1 MIIIAI
7 DITGVLED
15 PDLGST
21 DFTVERTVYR
31 RRNGEPVP
39 TTQMLAAVG
48 CIHPGTPEMVQ
59 LLPEEVKEETF
70 IAVYTGFLLSTG
82 ENSGGASYR
91 VPDRIHWQDQVWR
104 VVRVKS
110 WMQFGYVQALA
121 VLMHEGDDS

>member
-1 MIIIAI
+1 VIIIAI
-7 DITGVLED
+7 DISNVLED

-31 RRNGEPVP
+31 RRNGESIP
-39 TTQMLAAVG
+39 TTQMLTAVG

-59 LLPEEVKEETF
+59 LLPEEEKEETF
-70 IAVYTGFLLSTG
+70 IAVYTGFSLSTG
-82 ENSGGASYR
+82 ENSGGATYR
-91 VPDRIHWQDQVWR
+91 VPDRIHWGDQVWR

-121 VLMHEGDDS
+121 VLMHEGDDT

>member
-1 MIIIAI
+1 MNIIAI

-31 RRNGEPVP
+31 RRNGESIP

-70 IAVYTGFLLSTG
+70 FAVYTGFSLSTG
-82 ENSGGASYR
+82 ENNGGASYR
-91 VPDRIHWQDQVWR
+91 PADRIHWGDQVWR

-110 WMQFGYVQALA
+110 WMAFGYVQALA
-121 VLMHEGDDS
+121 VLMHE

>member
-31 RRNGEPVP
+31 RRNGESVP

-70 IAVYTGFLLSTG
+70 IAVYTGFSLSTG
-82 ENSGGASYR
+82 ENNGGATYR
-91 VPDRIHWQDQVWR
+91 VPDRIHWGDAVWR
-104 VVRVKS
+104 VVRMKS
-110 WMQFGYVQALA
+110 WMQFGSVQALA
-121 VLMHEGDDS
+121 VLTHEGDDT

>member
-7 DITGVLED
+7 DISNVLED

-21 DFTVERTVYR
+21 DFTVERTTYR
-31 RRNGEPVP
+31 RRNGESVP
-39 TTQMLAAVG
+39 TTQMLTAVG

-70 IAVYTGFLLSTG
+70 IAIYTGFLLSTG
-82 ENSGGASYR
+82 ENSGGTTYR

-121 VLMHEGDDS
+121 VLMHE

>member
-31 RRNGEPVP
+31 RRNGESVP
-39 TTQMLAAVG
+39 TTHMLAAVG

-70 IAVYTGFLLSTG
+70 IAVYTGFSLSTG
-82 ENSGGASYR
+82 ENSGGTTYR

>member
-7 DITGVLED
+7 DISNVLED

-31 RRNGEPVP
+31 RRNGESVPV
-39 TTQMLAAVG
+39 TQMLAAIG
-48 CIHPGTPEMVQ
+48 CIYPGTPEMVQ

-82 ENSGGASYR
+82 ENNGGASYR
-91 VPDRIHWQDQVWR
+91 PADRIHWGDQVWR

-110 WMQFGYVQALA
+110 WMAFGYVQALA
-121 VLMHEGDDS
+121 VLMHE

>member
-7 DITGVLED
+7 DISNVLED

-31 RRNGEPVP
+31 RRNGESVP

-59 LLPEEVKEETF
+59 LLPEEEKGETF
-70 IAVYTGFLLSTG
+70 IAVYTGFSLSTG
-82 ENSGGASYR
+82 ENSGGTTYR

-110 WMQFGYVQALA
+110 WMAFGYVQALA

>member
-1 MIIIAI
+1 MITISI
-7 DITGVLED
+7 DISNVLED

-21 DFTVERTVYR
+21 DFTVERTTYR
-31 RRNGEPVP
+31 RRNGESVPV
-39 TTQMLAAVG
+39 TQMLAAVG

-70 IAVYTGFLLSTG
+70 IAVYTGFSLSTG
-82 ENSGGASYR
+82 ENSGGTTYR

-121 VLMHEGDDS
+121 VLMHE